1 MLIIKSEAAAVR
13 HYTLVVLDDF
23 VNRIVVVAVGDT
35 LFVGV
40 EKEDCLQ
47 QKAPSAVD
55 VAAVVWHDQ
64 NAVWMVHILGM
75 DKSSAL
81 E

>member
-1 MLIIKSEAAAVR
+1 MLFIKSEAAAVR

-23 VNRIVVVAVGDT
+23 ANRIVAVGDT

-40 EKEDCLQ
+40 EKEDYLQ
-47 QKAPSAVD
+47 QKAPSAVG
-55 VAAVVWHDQ
+55 VAAVVWYDQ

-75 DKSSAL
+75 GKSSAL